1 MRVRAGLVTILVA
14 AVVAGCGGSSATP
27 TPSPAPSA
35 PEASSPAAAS
45 EQPTESSAA
54 ETPAPTP
61 KATPKPATGGYTV
74 YVVKS
79 GDTMYAIAKKFST
92 TVAAIMALNPTI
104 KDPAVIHPGQKIK
117 IPKK

>member
-14 AVVAGCGGSSATP
+14 AVVAGCGGSSATA
-27 TPSPAPSA
+27 TPSTAPSIPAP
-35 PEASSPAAAS
+35 SSPAAAS

-54 ETPAPTP
+54 ETPAPTEE
-61 KATPKPATGGYTV
+61 ATPKPATGGYTV

-79 GDTMYAIAKKFST
+79 GDTLYAIAKRFGT
-92 TVAAIMALNPTI
+92 TVAAIMALNPAI
-104 KDPAVIHPGQKIK
+104 KDAAVIHVGQKIK